1 MARGLIV
8 GERERQGERAGH
20 PSGSQSETCVFAA
33 DPYILAQHFL
43 NLSSV
48 FSGHK

>member
-1 MARGLIV
+1 MGEQKRESMR
-8 GERERQGERAGH
+8 EREQGR
-20 PSGSQSETCVFAA
+20 PPKWQSVRNLCVFAA
-33 DPYILAQHFL
+33 DPYTLAQHFL